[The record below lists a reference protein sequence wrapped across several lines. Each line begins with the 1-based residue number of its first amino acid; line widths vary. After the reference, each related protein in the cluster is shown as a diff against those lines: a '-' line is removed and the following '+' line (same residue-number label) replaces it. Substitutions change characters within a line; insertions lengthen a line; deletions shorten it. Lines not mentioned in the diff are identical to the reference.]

1 MTYSPVFSDK
11 NYNNCLSNFDY
22 DFPVTKAKK
31 SLDLKIDNIKEY
43 EYKYVNENAII
54 NNNIKRNSLS
64 KQYYGKRVLVVD
76 DSYLTR
82 KMFCRFI
89 IDRCESVDEAD
100 DGDVAVELV
109 KNSIGN
115 NKMYD
120 VILMDFQMPNKIG
133 PIAAKEMRE
142 LGYTGLIIGIT
153 GNVLEDDTSQ
163 YITSGAD
170 KVLFKPIDMQQL
182 DYTIKGITN

>member
-1 MTYSPVFSDK
+1 MKSCLIDLIQFSIAF
-11 NYNNCLSNFDY
+11 LFS
-22 DFPVTKAKK
+22 V
-31 SLDLKIDNIKEY
+31 
-43 EYKYVNENAII
+43 
-54 NNNIKRNSLS
+54 
-64 KQYYGKRVLVVD
+64 GKLVVD
-76 DSYLTR
+76 DSSMTR
-82 KMFCRFI
+82 KMFCRTLTG
-89 IDRCESVDEAD
+89 RCELTDEAD
-100 DGDVAVELV
+100 DGDIAVEMV
-109 KNSIGN
+109 KKGIRN
-115 NKMYD
+115 NTMYD

-170 KVLFKPIDMQQL
+170 KELFKPIDMQQL